1 VLHVTQIS
9 YNAEMAKFNNHYIYI
24 YIKKEEATVDTIGTK
39 LCHVN
44 FMEYL
49 YNICVVYSITLYF
62 KYLGFLI

>member
-1 VLHVTQIS
+1 MSHKYLTTLRWQSLTIII
-9 YNAEMAKFNNHYIYI
+9 YIYI